1 VVACERETEAR
12 RATHRRHRPER
23 TALYAIVREHLAA
36 FERLAEENYARPL
49 PKYVR
54 RAFAE
59 YLRCG
64 LPEHGVMRLHCE
76 DCGHDR
82 VVAFSC
88 KQRGPCPSCA
98 GRIMANTAAHLVDRV
113 LPNVPIRQWVLSLP
127 HELRMV
133 AARHPAVISAIDR
146 ILFREVERWMRRSA
160 GPREGRAG
168 AVTFVQRFGG
178 SLNLHVHFHVLF
190 LEGLFT
196 RDGDALVSF
205 HPVLTPTREELLDVL
220 RRVARATRRMLSRR
234 ACADENPDG
243 LEPSAMDGCARMATQ
258 RGLFDHLHE
267 LKRGQ
272 RDEDPFDAP
281 QGRHSIAHDGFNLH
295 AAVQVGAD
303 DDVSR
308 ERLVR
313 YCARPA
319 FAHERISILSDGRIA
334 YAIKQPRKSGTHRIL
349 EPVELIARI
358 AALIPPPRCPF
369 LRYHGV
375 LAPNSRW
382 RSLIVPRS
390 ATPPTHPRPSSSP
403 PTPKPK
409 SHQRQQPARAAFAMI
424 SAAHQTRL
432 AAGELLATGPRLDW
446 SRLLRR
452 TFACD
457 VLICPRCKGRA
468 RVLAVIQ
475 DPSEARRLAES
486 IGEGTDPPATRAGH
500 NDSDLLDRA
509 AADDDAP
516 DIPPDSEPPQLTP
529 DD

>member
-1 VVACERETEAR
+1 MLHAV
-12 RATHRRHRPER
+12 
-23 TALYAIVREHLAA
+23 VREHLASFLRTA
-36 FERLAEENYARPL
+36 DESYARPL
-49 PKYVR
+49 PRYVR
-54 RAFAE
+54 RAFDE

-127 HELRMV
+127 HDLRMV
-133 AARHPAVISAIDR
+133 AARHPSVISAVDR
-146 ILFREVERWMRRSA
+146 ILFREVERWMRRSC

-196 RDGDALVSF
+196 RAGDSVVSF
-205 HPVLTPTREELLDVL
+205 QPALTPMRDDLLEVL
-220 RRVARATRRMLSRR
+220 RRVARAARRTLARR
-234 ACADENPDG
+234 KPKDDPDDDG
-243 LEPSAMDGCARMATQ
+243 TSAIDGCARVATQ
-258 RGLFDHLHE
+258 PGLFDHIGPTSGGH
-267 LKRGQ
+267 RG
-272 RDEDPFDAP
+272 DDPFDAP
-281 QGRHSIAHDGFNLH
+281 QGRHSVAHDGFNLH
-295 AAVQVGAD
+295 AAVAIGPD

-319 FAHERISILSDGRIA
+319 FAHERLSILRDGRIA
-334 YAIKQPRKSGTHRIL
+334 YIVKQARRAGTHRIL
-349 EPVELIARI
+349 DPVELIARI
-358 AALIPPPRCPF
+358 AALVPPPRCPF

-375 LAPNSRW
+375 LAPNSKW
-382 RSLIVPRS
+382 RPQIVPR
-390 ATPPTHPRPSSSP
+390 PTALPQPKKPTQPRSQPQPTPSSNQRQ
-403 PTPKPK
+403 PTP
-409 SHQRQQPARAAFAMI
+409 RAAFAKI
-424 SAAHQTRL
+424 TPAHQERL
-432 AAGELLATGPRLDW
+432 ADGALLASGPRIDW

-457 VLICPRCKGRA
+457 VLTCPRCNGPA
-468 RVLAVIQ
+468 RVVAVIQ
-475 DPSEARRLAES
+475 DPTEARRLAES
-486 IGEGTDPPATRAGH
+486 IGEASDVADTTEDAAGETDAPTP
-500 NDSDLLDRA
+500 
-509 AADDDAP
+509 DDDAP